1 MAFYTN
7 VTQIGTRMLH
17 RFIDDDGKRQSELV
31 HFKPTLYIPTK
42 EKTANFR
49 GIRDER
55 LESVEFEGISDARD
69 FIKQYEDV
77 TNFEIHGNRNYWA
90 QFIQEA
96 YTGEVNW
103 NLKQIR
109 VANLDIECLMDDPD
123 NPGLNPIDNPIEAVN
138 RITAITVELNNKYI
152 VFGSKPFTG
161 EFEKDYE
168 VKYMY
173 CESEGKLLY
182 QFLQVWGIVEPDI
195 ITGWNINYFD
205 IPYLI
210 GRISKILGD
219 DAIHRLGPTALKY
232 NERTISVR
240 EHKQGTGLD
249 ISIDGISVIDYME
262 AYKKFT
268 YKMRERYSLDYIAS
282 VHLDH
287 KKIDYKAE
295 GFKNLDDL
303 YDRDYNKYVLY
314 NIRDVELV
322 RRLDDKLN
330 LMMLIMTLTYMCHIR
345 HEDVFSQVRMWDT
358 LIYNYLLDSSVII
371 PPKAEFHKD
380 SKYEGAYVRD
390 PKVGMHEWVCSFDLN
405 SLYPHLIMQYNISP
419 EMLVPREI
427 DDNVMF
433 KIEDLVNKKADLS
446 FLEDENL
453 SMTANKAFFKKDK
466 QGFLAEIMDQ
476 LYGQRK
482 VVKKRM
488 LAYESQSELIKGI
501 LKERGVTS

>member
-17 RFIDDDGKRQSELV
+17 RFVDDDGKRQSELV

-55 LESVEFEGISDARD
+55 LEPVEFEGIVDARD

-103 NLKQIR
+103 NLKKIR

-161 EFEKDYE
+161 EFEKGYE

-182 QFLQVWGIVEPDI
+182 QFLQFWGIVEPDI

-210 GRISKILGD
+210 GRIS
-219 DAIHRLGPTALKY
+219 
-232 NERTISVR
+232 
-240 EHKQGTGLD
+240 
-249 ISIDGISVIDYME
+249 
-262 AYKKFT
+262 
-268 YKMRERYSLDYIAS
+268 
-282 VHLDH
+282 
-287 KKIDYKAE
+287 
-295 GFKNLDDL
+295 
-303 YDRDYNKYVLY
+303 
-314 NIRDVELV
+314 
-322 RRLDDKLN
+322 
-330 LMMLIMTLTYMCHIR
+330 
-345 HEDVFSQVRMWDT
+345 
-358 LIYNYLLDSSVII
+358 
-371 PPKAEFHKD
+371 
-380 SKYEGAYVRD
+380 
-390 PKVGMHEWVCSFDLN
+390 
-405 SLYPHLIMQYNISP
+405 
-419 EMLVPREI
+419 
-427 DDNVMF
+427 
-433 KIEDLVNKKADLS
+433 
-446 FLEDENL
+446 
-453 SMTANKAFFKKDK
+453 
-466 QGFLAEIMDQ
+466 
-476 LYGQRK
+476 
-482 VVKKRM
+482 
-488 LAYESQSELIKGI
+488 
-501 LKERGVTS
+501 